1 MKLALTILMISLV
14 VLLGCAPAPKPG
26 DKVPSPAAEEATPGA
41 PAGEVQ
47 QAVEGY
53 VNGEWI
59 TNWEDALRFS
69 AALNRPVLVN
79 FTGSDWCGWCIR
91 LRNEV
96 FSQQDF
102 IDYASANLVLL
113 TLDFPRSL
121 PQSDELKAQNRSL
134 QERFRIEGYPTI
146 VLVNSQGT
154 EINRT
159 SYRQGGAAAY
169 VAHLRGLLT
178 RN

>member
-1 MKLALTILMISLV
+1 MKLALTIFMISLV
-14 VLLGCAPAPKPG
+14 VLLGCAPAPDPG
-26 DKVPSPAAEEATPGA
+26 DKATTPPKESSTPA

-59 TNWEDALRFS
+59 TSWDDALRY
-69 AALNRPVLVN
+69 ATALNRPVLVN

-134 QERFRIEGYPTI
+134 QERFRIEGYPSI
-146 VLVNSQGT
+146 ILVNSQGA

-159 SYRQGGAAAY
+159 GYQQGGAAAY
-169 VAHLRGLLT
+169 VAHLRQLLA